1 MGMKNTTRLLLVDDH
16 QMFREMLEHML
27 STQRDLEVVGT
38 AGTITE
44 AVDKIEKARPDV
56 VTIDVMM
63 PDGSG
68 IELAQSLKA
77 SYPEMAIIFLTA
89 CRNEETVIQA
99 MRAGVAGY
107 VIKNSSSEQL
117 LGAIKTVCSGEY
129 VFYPALSV
137 SILQQFAAA
146 LRSSEVSD
154 SNYSGRLSK
163 RETEIASLISQGL
176 TYREIAEATCVSINT
191 VKTHVRR
198 IYERLGISSRRDL
211 AKC

>member
-1 MGMKNTTRLLLVDDH
+1 MRVLLVDDH

-27 STQRDLEVVGT
+27 STQDDLEIVGT
-38 AGTITE
+38 AGTIAE
-44 AVDKIEKARPDV
+44 AVEKIEKTRPDV

-68 IELAQSLKA
+68 IELAESLKVE
-77 SYPEMAIIFLTA
+77 YPEMSVIFLTA
-89 CRNEETVIQA
+89 CRSEEVIIQA

-107 VIKNSSSEQL
+107 VTKNSSSEHL
-117 LGAIKTVCSGEY
+117 LDAIKAVCSREY
-129 VFYPALSV
+129 VFYPAMSV
-137 SILQQFAAA
+137 SILQQFAAT
-146 LRSSEVSD
+146 LRTTELMD
-154 SNYSGRLSK
+154 TNYSGRLSK
-163 RETEIASLISQGL
+163 REMEIASLISQGM
-176 TYREIAEATCVSINT
+176 TYREVAEATCVSINT

>member
-1 MGMKNTTRLLLVDDH
+1 MEMKGTTRLLLVDDH
-16 QMFREMLEHML
+16 QMFREMLSHML
-27 STQRDLEVVGT
+27 STQKDLEVVGA
-38 AGTITE
+38 AGTIAE
-44 AVDKIEKARPDV
+44 AVDEIERTHPNV

-77 SYPEMAIIFLTA
+77 KYPDLTIIFLTA
-89 CRNEETVIQA
+89 CRSEETIIQA

-107 VIKNSSSEQL
+107 VTKNSSSTHL
-117 LGAIKTVCSGEY
+117 LDAIKAVCSGEY
-129 VFYPALSV
+129 VFYPAMSV
-137 SILQQFAAA
+137 SILQQFATA

-154 SNYSGRLSK
+154 ANYSGRLSK

-211 AKC
+211 SKC